1 MIESFVQFGVAGLM
15 GALWVWERA
24 YSRRR
29 EQQLNAM
36 HEKLIQS
43 RDQMRVVMHTVRRN
57 TEALVEFERT
67 QRRLGEILEAI
78 QHAIVQ
84 SQRPA

>member
-1 MIESFVQFGVAGLM
+1 MVESLVQFGVAGLM

-29 EQQLNAM
+29 EQQLNAA
-36 HEKLIQS
+36 HEMIIHG
-43 RDQMRVVMHTVRRN
+43 RDQMRIVMHTVRRN

-67 QRRLGEILEAI
+67 QRRLGEILEAMQQTI
-78 QHAIVQ
+78 
-84 SQRPA
+84 SQCRNQV